1 MSVLEKY
8 NYLLETKQLIRE
20 KLDPDGTRITDA
32 TPFRQYAEY
41 IGGKGYIE
49 VSSVEELEATQA
61 PDGTLA
67 LVTGGV

>member
-32 TPFRQYAEY
+32 KRFRHAAE
-41 IGGKGYIE
+41 
-49 VSSVEELEATQA
+49 
-61 PDGTLA
+61 
-67 LVTGGV
+67 

>member
-8 NYLLETKQLIRE
+8 NYLLETKQIFRE
-20 KLDPDGTRITDA
+20 KLDPDGTIITDS

-41 IGGKGYIE
+41 ICAKGYIE
-49 VSSVEELEATQA
+49 VSSVEELEAMQA